1 MNTKNQRRIVLF
13 FQGIDG
19 IKRHEWTHGTLYLKL
34 EDDRDC
40 DFIHTEIRKFYKG
53 YINPE
58 GGVNMYAVG
67 DEFAFDF
74 VPEDREA
81 PVFTDEEEKGLWS
94 EFAEEE
100 MFNNMDDED
109 ESPAFPSYTE
119 KDQYANMPDEV
130 DMMLNLQEE
139 MKRGKQ
145 YGNQFSDIDCDA
157 FGHTCFIQLYVEGTE
172 GMPEDNQVNEKKK

>member
-1 MNTKNQRRIVLF
+1 MDNSKKYQRQIVIF
-13 FQGIDG
+13 IEGIDG

-81 PVFTDEEEKGLWS
+81 PAFADEEKGVWS

-100 MFNNMDDED
+100 LLN
-109 ESPAFPSYTE
+109 
-119 KDQYANMPDEV
+119 NMPDEV
-130 DMMLNLQEE
+130 DVMLNLEADAKE
-139 MKRGKQ
+139 GK
-145 YGNQFSDIDCDA
+145 
-157 FGHTCFIQLYVEGTE
+157 
-172 GMPEDNQVNEKKK
+172 